1 MLSCGRTDLAV
12 AQTRDLGNRR
22 PRVPNNATDHFRQD
36 RDVLRADLPD
46 IGHGRST
53 YRVVAGV
60 VAEGGATVTVG
71 GEAEMMGTFGGIGV
85 REGRCSDQLKAVD
98 AFVERL

>member
-1 MLSCGRTDLAV
+1 MLSCGRTDLAA

-22 PRVPNNATDHFRQD
+22 PRAPNNATDHFRQD

-53 YRVVAGV
+53 YGVVAGLV

-71 GEAEMMGTFGGIGV
+71 GEAETMGTFGGVGV
-85 REGRCSDQLKAVD
+85 RED
-98 AFVERL
+98 AATN